1 VAANQP
7 RRRPLAG
14 QRSRSKLEPGAPAPG
29 AATPEPPPATVEPA
43 PTAAARRRT
52 AVLERVRATEASSA
66 GATTDHATTDRA
78 STARRTPDLLLLVA
92 GVVTLALLLTAAAL
106 TVKARGEDRTER
118 ARTEAVAAAESR
130 AVDLLSYD
138 YRHLDRDFGRAQK
151 GLTGQ
156 FAKDYAHT
164 TDSAVRPTAEQ
175 VHAVVKAEVV
185 SSSVVRAA
193 QNTVVVLLFVNQ
205 TTTSTR
211 VQGPQVD
218 LNRVRM
224 TLTRVDGAWKISAVT
239 AL

>member
-1 VAANQP
+1 MATHQP

-14 QRSRSKLEPGAPAPG
+14 ERSRPRLEPEDR
-29 AATPEPPPATVEPA
+29 AARTASPMPPTPPPASAEGREPA
-43 PTAAARRRT
+43 PVTVPRSRRT
-52 AVLERVRATEASSA
+52 ALLERARPEPA
-66 GATTDHATTDRA
+66 GAETAPP
-78 STARRTPDLLLLVA
+78 ARRARRAPDLVLLVA
-92 GVVTLALLLTAAAL
+92 ALVTVALLLTAAAL

-138 YRHLDRDFGRAQK
+138 YRHLGRDFGRAGK

-156 FAKDYAHT
+156 FADDYAHT
-164 TDSAVRPTAEQ
+164 TETVVRPTAEE
-175 VHAVVKAEVV
+175 VKAVVKAEVV
-185 SSSVVRAA
+185 ASSVVRAS
-193 QNTVVVLLFVNQ
+193 QDRVVVLLFVNQ

-211 VQGPQVD
+211 VEGPQVD

-224 TLTRVDGAWKISAVT
+224 TLTRVGGDWKVSAVT